1 MDPSDDSG
9 GTNGGGGNGGA
20 AGGGAS
26 GGAGGGAAGA
36 GAAGAGAAGGGA
48 AGAGAAGAGA
58 AGGGAAGGAGG
69 GAAGGGAAGAGA
81 AGAGAAGA
89 GAAGGGAAGAGAA
102 GGGAAGGGAAGGSA
116 AGGAG
121 GGAAGAGAAGAG
133 AAGAGAAGGGTIH
146 SASEHGTVASHPA
159 RETQPF
165 RVAPTTGTDVN
176 TVSLDLV
183 VVACLSLHDILFDFD
198 SSFVNPGVTVI
209 LKELAGLRDKHKNT
223 KSQLPPVSVFGH
235 ADPVGEDEY
244 NKQLSGRRA
253 RAIYGLLTHDLGMW
267 NALYV
272 AEWSSKDV
280 LKTMRARLGA
290 PADTSRD
297 KLFQDY
303 MKLLFPTPLAKGDFL
318 GKGASSKGLADFQGC
333 SDFNP
338 LIVLSTSENQ
348 TLLHSVRNARNQ
360 PDRRVV
366 VFLYRAGTTVNT
378 DLWPCP
384 AATEGTAKCRLRF
397 FAGPPPGDQRRKAG
411 PVHKEFT
418 LTKDTFACRFYDRM
432 ARLSPCEQPPPPPP
446 PATIE
451 FITDKGNDFVLD
463 AGDPVTTFARMGL
476 WDHAFTAPS
485 KLNDAAA
492 EANNFAG
499 ADSRRFYLRIRDSI
513 AHGRVTAK
521 WHTLDAAGK
530 DFDVPADQTITLLET
545 AANSGV
551 FVSKALML
559 VTDSDDQHQSTN
571 TGFPAG
577 DPSAGEAAF
586 GAANHRIRRA
596 PISGS
601 VEAVYTPS
609 GARPEAK
616 IKIPVFTG
624 GPDARRNIA
633 IQICVLRV
641 AAGGAG
647 VLTTDAASVI
657 FTRDIRIITETYARL
672 NIAVFTA
679 VGAGI
684 PLKDVVT
691 VGSHKVV
698 LIDPLTTAGFNVL
711 NIGNAEEESLAAAF
725 PAVTA
730 DTMRLFY
737 VGRLSSG
744 NRGEAWPDV
753 DAAGRARAGTC
764 FINAASSPTGPYS
777 PAHELGHLLTNKS
790 VRINGGHYNAPA
802 AVPRLTNDQNLMRN
816 GTSSSEGVL
825 ESKRL
830 WDDPDADGV
839 NQFTSI
845 RSSHYSNI

>member
-1 MDPSDDSG
+1 MDPSDD
-9 GTNGGGGNGGA
+9 NGGA
-20 AGGGAS
+20 NG
-26 GGAGGGAAGA
+26 
-36 GAAGAGAAGGGA
+36 
-48 AGAGAAGAGA
+48 
-58 AGGGAAGGAGG
+58 
-69 GAAGGGAAGAGA
+69 
-81 AGAGAAGA
+81 
-89 GAAGGGAAGAGAA
+89 
-102 GGGAAGGGAAGGSA
+102 
-116 AGGAG
+116 
-121 GGAAGAGAAGAG
+121 
-133 AAGAGAAGGGTIH
+133 GGGTIH
-146 SASEHGTVASHPA
+146 SASEHGTVASHPS
-159 RETQPF
+159 RDTQPF
-165 RVAPTTGTDVN
+165 RAAPTTGTDFN
-176 TVSLDLV
+176 TVGLDLV

-209 LKELAGLRDKHKNT
+209 LKELPGLRDAHKNA
-223 KSQLPPVSVFGH
+223 KGQFPPVSVFGH

-253 RAIYGLLTHDLGMW
+253 RAIYGLLTHDVGIW
-267 NALYV
+267 NALFQ

-280 LKTMRARLGA
+280 LKTIRARLGA
-290 PADTSRD
+290 PAGTARD

-318 GKGASSKGLADFQGC
+318 GQGASSKGLADFQGC

-338 LIVLSTSENQ
+338 LIVLSNSENQ

-366 VFLYRAGTTVNT
+366 VFLYKAGTKINT

-397 FAGPPPGDQRRKAG
+397 FAGPPPGDQRRKPG
-411 PVHKEFT
+411 PTHKEFA

-451 FITDKGNDFVLD
+451 FITDKANDFVVD
-463 AGDPVTTFARMGL
+463 ASDPVTAFARMGL
-476 WDHAFTAPS
+476 WDHAFTAPD
-485 KLNDAAA
+485 KLNDTAP
-492 EANNFAG
+492 EANNFVG
-499 ADSRRFYLRIRDSI
+499 ADSRRFYLRIKDTV

-530 DFDVPADQTITLLET
+530 NFDVPADETITLLET
-545 AANSGV
+545 AANSSI

-571 TGFPAG
+571 TGFAGG
-577 DPSAGEAAF
+577 DPDAGEAAF

-596 PISGS
+596 RMSGF

-609 GARPEAK
+609 AARPEAK
-616 IKIPVFTG
+616 VKIPVFTG
-624 GPDARRNIA
+624 GPDARLNIA
-633 IQICVLRV
+633 IQIFVLRT

-657 FTRDIRIITETYARL
+657 FTRDIRIITEVYERL
-672 NIAVFTA
+672 NIGVFTT
-679 VGAGI
+679 VGAGLPI
-684 PLKDVVT
+684 KDVVT
-691 VGSHKVV
+691 VGSHRVV
-698 LIDPLTTAGFNVL
+698 LIDPLTTAGFNVF
-711 NIGNAEEESLAAAF
+711 NIGNTDEENLGAAF

-730 DTMRLFY
+730 DTMRMFY

-753 DAAGRARAGTC
+753 NAKGLARAGTC
-764 FINAASSPTGPYS
+764 FINAALSPTGPYS

-790 VRINGGHYNAPA
+790 VLVNGGHYNAPG
-802 AVPRLTNDQNLMRN
+802 AVPRLTNNQNLMRN

-830 WDDPDADGV
+830 WDDPDADGL

-845 RSSHYSNI
+845 RSSHFSNI